1 MLAATLKR
9 RLENWATSSDR
20 ETFAQATARAWAGFA
35 RQIQFDA
42 RLWLLGIVL
51 LQFFR
56 ALLLL
61 GFRHRIAETSG
72 AGDFATV
79 FAVGLRFDVQSAA
92 WFAVPSFLMSVGCL
106 FLIKEVWAERVR
118 RVCLLALISACVVV
132 GGVDLGYFHE
142 FHDQFNHYA
151 FGVLYDDFSAV
162 LVTVWKQ
169 HPVVWELLGIVV
181 VIAVLHRIGGLL
193 VTRNWLRVEQAE
205 RLTRTWTRRAALL
218 SLSVL
223 ILFCALR
230 GSARSRPVQL
240 KDAAVT
246 QDQVLNKMVLNPF
259 SAARYAIAG
268 QWKLASKTGLEL
280 YLPDKDVRHAAQT
293 VAQHDETLGTVD
305 DALRRVARGPRG
317 TPPKHVF
324 FILMES
330 YDAWPTLERYQ
341 SLGLS
346 ERLMDLGRRGI
357 FSRKFLSA
365 SSGTMT
371 TFASMLTGLAD
382 AGVTTNYQ
390 PLARK
395 PFPSS
400 INPIFQELGL
410 RTRMFLG
417 GFFSWQRSDGFC
429 LEQGFQELYAAPH
442 IAQKLSAN
450 EWGPDDRELFDFV
463 LRAVNPHTPS
473 FNFIVTSSFHPPY
486 SVDVYGR
493 GFPHRE
499 LPADLKSISTA
510 DRDYLYMLGHL
521 WYADQMMGE
530 FVEAAEKKYPGS
542 LFVITGD
549 HTSRKFLNGHPTLY
563 ERMAVP
569 LVLYGPE
576 VLQDVAVPDDL
587 VGSHHDIMPTVF
599 ELLAPR
605 GFEYHAIGHDLL
617 DPQRPQIGFGRDQI
631 IGRDFIASR
640 QPGGEIEPLPSGRLP
655 DSLPDLPR
663 LQAEYKAMLGVAWW
677 RICNGAEF
685 PGQDPSPT
693 QTESKNVIAG
703 QPADTPQF
711 R

>member
-1 MLAATLKR
+1 MPAATLKR
-9 RLENWATSSDR
+9 RLNVWAMSSDG
-20 ETFAQATARAWAGFA
+20 ETFAQATSRAWAGFA

-56 ALLLL
+56 AVLLLS
-61 GFRHRIAETSG
+61 FRHRIAETSG
-72 AGDFATV
+72 LMDIATAFV
-79 FAVGLRFDVQSAA
+79 VGLRFDVQAAA
-92 WFAVPSFLMSVGCL
+92 WFAAPSFLLSVACL
-106 FLIKEVWAERVR
+106 LFAKEIWAERVR
-118 RVCLLALISACVVV
+118 RVGLLTLISACVVV

-162 LVTVWKQ
+162 LVTIWKQ
-169 HPVVWELLGIVV
+169 HPVIWELLGIGVA
-181 VIAVLHRIGGLL
+181 ITALHRVGRRL
-193 VTRNWLRVEQAE
+193 VTREWLCVEQAE
-205 RLTRTWTRRAALL
+205 RLTRTWPRRVALL

-223 ILFCALR
+223 ILFCSLR
-230 GSARSRPVQL
+230 GALRSRPVQL

-259 SAARYAIAG
+259 SAARYAIVG
-268 QWKLASKTGLEL
+268 QLKLASKTGLEL
-280 YLPDKDVRHAAQT
+280 YLPDRDVRHAAQT
-293 VAQHDETLGTVD
+293 VAQRNEPLGSVD
-305 DALRRVARGPRG
+305 DALRRVAQGPRG

-357 FSRKFLSA
+357 FTRKFLSA

-400 INPIFQELGL
+400 IVPIFQQLGL

-463 LRAVNPHTPS
+463 LRAVNPDTPS
-473 FNFIVTSSFHPPY
+473 FNFIVTSSFHPPF

-499 LPADLKSISTA
+499 VPDDLKSISNA
-510 DRDYLYMLGHL
+510 DHEYLRMLGHL
-521 WYADQMMGE
+521 WYADQMLGE
-530 FVEAAEKKYPGS
+530 FVESAERKYPGS

-569 LVLYGPE
+569 LVLYGPD
-576 VLQDVAVPDDL
+576 VLKGIVVPDDL

-599 ELLAPR
+599 GLLAPS
-605 GFEYHAIGHDLL
+605 GFEYHALGRDLL

-640 QPGGEIEPLPSGRLP
+640 QPNGEIEPLPNGRLP

-663 LQAEYKAMLGVAWW
+663 LQAEYKALLGVAWW
-677 RICNGAEF
+677 RICHGADF
-685 PGQDPSPT
+685 PGQDSSPT
-693 QTESKNVIAG
+693 RTESVNVIAK
-703 QPADTPQF
+703 QPNATSQ
-711 R
+711 RH

>member
-9 RLENWATSSDR
+9 RLNDWATSSDD
-20 ETFAQATARAWAGFA
+20 ENFAQATSRAWTGFA

-42 RLWLLGIVL
+42 RLWLLGIAL

-56 ALLLL
+56 AVLVL
-61 GFRHRIAETSG
+61 GFRHRIADTSRLM
-72 AGDFATV
+72 DFATV
-79 FAVGLRFDVQSAA
+79 FVVGLRFDVQSAA
-92 WFAVPSFLMSVGCL
+92 WFAVPSFLMSISCL
-106 FLIKEVWAERVR
+106 FFAKEVWAEYVR
-118 RVCLLALISACVVV
+118 RVCLLTLISACVVV

-169 HPVVWELLGIVV
+169 HPVIWELLGIGVA
-181 VIAVLHRIGGLL
+181 IAVLHRIGRLL
-193 VTRNWLRVEQAE
+193 VTRDWLRLDQVE
-205 RLTRTWTRRAALL
+205 RLTQTWPRRAALL

-223 ILFCALR
+223 ILFCSLR

-246 QDQVLNKMVLNPF
+246 PDQVLNKMVLNPF
-259 SAARYAIAG
+259 SAARYAIEG
-268 QWKLASKTGLEL
+268 QLKLASKAGLEM
-280 YLPDKDVRHAAQT
+280 YLPDRDVRRAAQT
-293 VAQHDETLGTVD
+293 VAQCGEPLGTVD
-305 DALRRVARGPRG
+305 DALLRVAKGPRG

-357 FSRKFLSA
+357 FTRKFLSA

-400 INPIFQELGL
+400 IVPIFQQLGL

-442 IAQKLSAN
+442 IAQKLSPN

-463 LRAVNPHTPS
+463 LRAVNPDTPS
-473 FNFIVTSSFHPPY
+473 FNFVVTSSFHPPY
-486 SVDVYGR
+486 SVDVYSR

-499 LPADLKSISTA
+499 LPADLKSISNA
-510 DRDYLYMLGHL
+510 DGEYLRMLGHL
-521 WYADQMMGE
+521 WYADQMLGE
-530 FVEAAEKKYPGS
+530 FVETAERKYPGS

-569 LVLYGPE
+569 LVLYGPD
-576 VLQDVAVPDDL
+576 VLKGVDVPGDL
-587 VGSHHDIMPTVF
+587 VGSHHDVMPTVF
-599 ELLAPR
+599 GLLAPR

-617 DPQRPQIGFGRDQI
+617 DPERPQIGFGREQI

-640 QPGGEIEPLPSGRLP
+640 LPDGEIEPLPGGRLP
-655 DSLPDLPR
+655 SSLPDLPR
-663 LQAEYKAMLGVAWW
+663 LQAEYQAMLGVAWW
-677 RICNGAEF
+677 RICRGPEF
-685 PGQDPSPT
+685 PGQDSRPT
-693 QTESKNVIAG
+693 RTAPVGDVIAL
-703 QPADTPQF
+703 PDAVPKF